1 MLCIYKTDKT
11 GKVVHTEDV
20 VPGCWINLEAPTKE
34 EIARVCKD
42 TGIAPDFIQ
51 DALDREEKPRID
63 WEDSDQTKFVLI
75 DVPIDDE
82 TNDDVSFDTLPLG
95 MITVRDDIFIT
106 VSLQNTEVV
115 NRFKSGYRR
124 KFSTRLKSR
133 FVLQIFY
140 EAASS
145 YLKCLKVLNKE
156 KDTVEHE
163 LAKTYKNPELLA
175 LLNIQKSLVYFETS
189 LKANESVMEKLLRGK
204 TMTLYEDDEEALEDA
219 IIENK
224 QALERL
230 GKHDG
235 RIWFADI
242 EQLVL
247 DHALL
252 DERDHFPSNSHGGSR
267 ILGDE
272 RGGTDA
278 RQSMGVLDRVLGQH
292 RSKRHHQLADQQTQS
307 VKPASLYCLMCRSP
321 VSALRDK

>member
-11 GKVVHTEDV
+11 GKVVHAEDV

-95 MITVRDDIFIT
+95 MIIVRDDIFIT

-224 QALERL
+224 QALEMTQ
-230 GKHDG
+230 
-235 RIWFADI
+235 IYSN
-242 EQLVL
+242 VL
-247 DHALL
+247 ESTMDVYGSLI
-252 DERDHFPSNSHGGSR
+252 SNNLSSIMRFLTSVTIFLAIPTAVAGFWGMNVAVPMQDNPWAFWIVFWVS
-267 ILGDE
+267 IVASGIISWLIN
-272 RGGTDA
+272 
-278 RQSMGVLDRVLGQH
+278 
-292 RSKRHHQLADQQTQS
+292 KRKA
-307 VKPASLYCLMCRSP
+307 
-321 VSALRDK
+321 